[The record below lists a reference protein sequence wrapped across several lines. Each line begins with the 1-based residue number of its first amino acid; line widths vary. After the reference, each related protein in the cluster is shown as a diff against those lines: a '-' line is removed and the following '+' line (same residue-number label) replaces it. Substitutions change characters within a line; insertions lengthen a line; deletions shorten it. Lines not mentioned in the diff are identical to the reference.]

1 MQITTA
7 LLADAA
13 RVESGKLFVHGGA
26 WDTIDVA
33 TIPAVHP
40 TMALVLVIRVEYSE
54 ALSDIPLVI
63 ELIDEDDKPIGP
75 RVEGIINAGH
85 APRTKRGTPTFQPVA
100 MTFNLIAFDHEGGYR
115 FRVSTGDHELA
126 SIPFRVRTVSL
137 PT

>member
-13 RVESGKLFVHGGA
+13 QSVGGKLFIHGAA

-33 TIPAVHP
+33 TIPVVHP

-54 ALSDIPLVI
+54 ALADIPLVI

-75 RVEGIINAGH
+75 RLEGVINAGH
-85 APRTKRGTPTFQPVA
+85 APRTKRGTPSFQPLA
-100 MTFNLIAFDHEGGYR
+100 MTFNLISFDHEGGYR
-115 FRVSTGDHELA
+115 FRVTTGDRELA
-126 SIPFRVRTVSL
+126 SIPFRVRTAA
-137 PT
+137 T